1 MNKISKF
8 WSQIFFLTTRVMFLY
23 SKVRDYIRT
32 RHLAGALLLWVS
44 VRITCG
50 WAPFHCYYS
59 TPQRCRQSLPVC
71 VGTCPAVAD
80 IVLVFFPLRKRFRFG
95 IDFSQH
101 WMLFTNL
108 EPSGQ
113 HWMPHALIFLCDIL
127 WGFKPTLLLSFLFSF
142 SFSFFNCRYPDS
154 VMHVLINLLK
164 F

>member
-1 MNKISKF
+1 MNKISIF
-8 WSQIFFLTTRVMFLY
+8 WSQIFFLTTRVMFLC
-23 SKVRDYIRT
+23 SKVRDYSRT

-80 IVLVFFPLRKRFRFG
+80 IVLVFFPLRKHFRFG

-113 HWMPHALIFLCDIL
+113 HWMLHALIFLCDIL
-127 WGFKPTLLLSFLFSF
+127 WRFKAILLF
-142 SFSFFNCRYPDS
+142 FSFFFLNCRYPEQ
-154 VMHVLINLLK
+154 VMHTLTNLLI

>member
-1 MNKISKF
+1 MNKISIFSK
-8 WSQIFFLTTRVMFLY
+8 IFFLTTRVMFLY
-23 SKVRDYIRT
+23 SKVRDYSRT

-80 IVLVFFPLRKRFRFG
+80 IVLVFFPLRKHFRFG

-113 HWMPHALIFLCDIL
+113 HWMLHALIFLCDIL
-127 WGFKPTLLLSFLFSF
+127 WRFKATLVCFLFF
-142 SFSFFNCRYPDS
+142 LFNCRYPEQ
-154 VMHVLINLLK
+154 VMHTLTNLLI

>member
-1 MNKISKF
+1 
-8 WSQIFFLTTRVMFLY
+8 MFLC
-23 SKVRDYIRT
+23 SKVRDYSRT

-71 VGTCPAVAD
+71 VGTCPALAD
-80 IVLVFFPLRKRFRFG
+80 IVLVFFPLRKHFRFG

-113 HWMPHALIFLCDIL
+113 HWMLHALIFLCDIL
-127 WGFKPTLLLSFLFSF
+127 RRLKTILLSFLFI
-142 SFSFFNCRYPDS
+142 FFNCRYPDY
-154 VMHVLINLLK
+154 VMRTLTNFFI

>member
-1 MNKISKF
+1 
-8 WSQIFFLTTRVMFLY
+8 LC
-23 SKVRDYIRT
+23 SKVRDYSRT

-71 VGTCPAVAD
+71 VGTCPALAD
-80 IVLVFFPLRKRFRFG
+80 IVLVFFPLRKHFRFG

-113 HWMPHALIFLCDIL
+113 HWMLWFFSAIFCD
-127 WGFKPTLLLSFLFSF
+127 GSKQFSFLFF
-142 SFSFFNCRYPDS
+142 SFLFFFFFNYRYPDQ
-154 VMHVLINLLK
+154 VMYVLTNLLI
-164 F
+164 FWNYRLNL

>member
-1 MNKISKF
+1 MNKISIF
-8 WSQIFFLTTRVMFLY
+8 WSQIFFLTTRVMFLC
-23 SKVRDYIRT
+23 SKVRDYSRT

-71 VGTCPAVAD
+71 VGTCPALAD
-80 IVLVFFPLRKRFRFG
+80 IVLVFFPLRKHFRFG

-113 HWMPHALIFLCDIL
+113 HWMLHALIFLCDIL
-127 WGFKPTLLLSFLFSF
+127 WRFKATLVSFLFF
-142 SFSFFNCRYPDS
+142 LFNCRYPEQ
-154 VMHVLINLLK
+154 VMHTLTNLLI

>member
-1 MNKISKF
+1 MNKISIFSK
-8 WSQIFFLTTRVMFLY
+8 IFFLTTRVMFLY
-23 SKVRDYIRT
+23 SKVRDYSRT

-80 IVLVFFPLRKRFRFG
+80 IVLVFFPLRKHFRFG

-113 HWMPHALIFLCDIL
+113 HWMLHALIFLCDIL
-127 WGFKPTLLLSFLFSF
+127 WRFKAILLSFLFIFF
-142 SFSFFNCRYPDS
+142 SFNYWYLDQIIRTR
-154 VMHVLINLLK
+154 L
-164 F
+164 